1 MSSNAQQALER
12 ADAQKSTE
20 VAKQR
25 TAPQTIQQFLSDDRI
40 KAQMALALPSHM
52 TADRLMRIALTQ
64 LRINPKLSQC
74 SLESF
79 AGALFQ
85 SAQLGLEPGVLG
97 KAYLIP
103 RQNKGKL
110 ECQFQVGYKGLLD
123 LARRSGEVKSIAA
136 NIVYDTDQFAYEL
149 GDEPK
154 ITHIPGD
161 AEPSDDHVTHVYAVV
176 KFTNGGIEREVMTK
190 AQVEKIR
197 KATPSGNSPA
207 WKDHWGEMARKTV
220 LIRVAKRCPMSVE
233 FQHAVAADGTVK
245 VKLEPDMALSPEADH
260 DPLAAQVDEVL
271 DGELVEGVEVDPET
285 GEVVGG

>member
-1 MSSNAQQALER
+1 MPSNAQQALER
-12 ADAQKSTE
+12 ADAQKTA
-20 VAKQR
+20 VATQR
-25 TAPQTIQQFLSDDRI
+25 TAPQTIQQFLSDPRV
-40 KAQMALALPSHM
+40 KQQMSLALPQHM

-64 LRINPKLSQC
+64 LRINPTLASC
-74 SLESF
+74 TLESF

-103 RQNKGKL
+103 RKNHGKM

-136 NIVYDTDQFAYEL
+136 NIVYDTDQFSYEL

-154 ITHIPGD
+154 ITHVPGD

-190 AQVEKIR
+190 AQIEKIR
-197 KATPSGNSPA
+197 QATPSGNSPA

-220 LIRVAKRCPMSVE
+220 LIRVSKRCPMSVE

-245 VKLEPDMALSPEADH
+245 VKIEPDMALAPDADH
-260 DPLAAQVDEVL
+260 DPLGDQVGEVI
-271 DGELVEGVEVDPET
+271 DAELVETVDPAT
-285 GEVVGG
+285 GEVE